1 MIQTLKKAIFKY
13 AYLLITAAWL
23 YTISFIFIHYW
34 SYTASPNRTQQTL
47 EKYLQQQEQFFNTL
61 RADTASLTAI
71 FRDAPSLQKQAL
83 EKQPMGIFGYEV
95 NDLGNPIQVY
105 WNNFTMSVNPANLGG
120 RDGVYTVTYQNG
132 FFELLKYSVTLQHKR
147 YILAGLIPIHW
158 SYFFENKYLK
168 RDFAGFPGIDNLY
181 AISDEGGIPIR
192 NTEGN
197 VVYYLEK
204 KSGGTY
210 DRADNFSLV
219 IRVLSILFLIAFVNA
234 LAHETTREKGFLKG
248 FGFLVGIIV
257 IGRLCTYLLPASL
270 NFRDNIELF
279 DPAIY
284 ASNSLHPS
292 LGDLLINAVLFF
304 WIVTFYKFHNPIVM
318 EPGSRLPERWQKP
331 FAVVCLLSLIFLTFQ
346 LVQVMTS
353 LVSDSKISFDVTNL
367 FNLSIYTFIS
377 FIVLSFILV
386 AYYHLSYLLLLPAM
400 KGRLDLPYCLI
411 IVATAGLLLL
421 SFNLV
426 GSFSIEMKCL
436 VLLWLLLYLSILGLR
451 HKDARM
457 PMMRSG
463 FFLFWV
469 IIFSISVTALI
480 MVKNKSVELQQ
491 RKKIAEQLASQ
502 TDPAGEILLSVAITN
517 FTNDFLVANFN
528 RFNTEYPNKFIKDS
542 LINKNFTGYLN
553 KYDTHIYVFD
563 STGRPMYN
571 DDNLPYYVIKQIIAS
586 QGKATSIPDLYYYE
600 NASDLFSYLYE
611 KDIVQNDSVTL
622 GHLFVIA
629 KPKRYKSE
637 ALFPEL
643 FKQTKDISSDLN
655 TDYAYAVYSKSKLI
669 NNFNNY
675 SFPSELAPSMMPKT
689 EYEVRD
695 VNDNSELWYN
705 AGNNKIVLIVK
716 RSVWFKESIT
726 FFAYLFCVF
735 LAVVMLYHFSTFLLR
750 AGFKW
755 RRTKELFS
763 LNIRTQIHTTI
774 IFISIFSFVVIAI
787 ATISFFIVRFRRN
800 NEERLTKSIQVI
812 NAEVQSITNKL
823 IIDDGVT
830 IDQLGA
836 PGGELERKIIEISEI
851 HNVDVNMYNTSGDL
865 TVSTQPYIYNKHIL
879 SDKMEPRAYYALHYN
894 KLINYIQEEKGA
906 NFSFLSIYLPVRD
919 QNGNLYAY
927 LNIPYLNSQSELNQ
941 EISNFLVTLIN
952 LNAFIFVFA
961 GAIALLLTNRITASF
976 TLIGDKM
983 KQISLG
989 KTNEEIV
996 WNRHDEIG
1004 ALVNEYNVMVHKL
1017 EESAQGLAR
1026 SEREGAWR
1034 EMARQVAHEI
1044 KNPLTPMKLS
1054 IQYLQKA
1061 IDSNAPNVKQ
1071 LSQQMANTLVEQ
1083 IDQLSKIA
1091 GDFSQFANIS
1101 NVALEK
1107 FDLNEVLSSLINLYS
1122 ADADLSIRW
1131 IRSETHDEI
1140 CADKV
1145 QINRLFTN
1153 LIKNA
1158 IEASGDEGSVEISI
1172 EQYRQQQ
1179 MVVVGITDNGT
1190 GIAADMQQKI
1200 FTPNFTTKSSGTGL
1214 GLAICKGIVEKAN
1227 GHIWFETKEGAGSTF
1242 FVSLPLA

>member
-23 YTISFIFIHYW
+23 YTISFIFTHYW
-34 SYTASPNRTQQTL
+34 SYTASPSKAQQTL
-47 EKYLQQQEQFFNTL
+47 ENYLQQQEAFFNNL
-61 RADTASLTAI
+61 KSDTSALTSL
-71 FRDAPSLQKQAL
+71 FKDAPSVPKQNL
-83 EKQPMGIFGYEV
+83 VNQPIGIFGYEV
-95 NDLGNPIQVY
+95 NDRNNPIQVY
-105 WNNFTMSVNPANLGG
+105 WNSFTMSVNTANLSAH
-120 RDGVYTVTYQNG
+120 DGVYTVNYQNG
-132 FFELLKYSVTLQHKR
+132 FFELLKYSFTRDNKR

-168 RDFAGFPGIDNLY
+168 KEFAGFPGIDNLY
-181 AISDEGGIPIR
+181 GISDVSGLPIR
-192 NTEGN
+192 NLDGN
-197 VVYYLEK
+197 VVYYLQK
-204 KSGGTY
+204 KPGGTFE
-210 DRADNFSLV
+210 RSDNFSLIV
-219 IRVLSILFLIAFVNA
+219 RVLSILFLIAFVNA
-234 LAHETTREKGFLKG
+234 LAHETTKREGFAKG
-248 FGFLVGIIV
+248 FGFLVGIIFV
-257 IGRLCTYLLPASL
+257 VRLLTYMLPVSI
-270 NFRDNIELF
+270 NFRNDIELF

-304 WIVTFYKFHNPIVM
+304 WVVVFYKFHSPLVTELN
-318 EPGSRLPERWQKP
+318 SRLPAKWQKP
-331 FAVVCLLSLIFLTFQ
+331 FAVTSLLLLIPITFQ
-346 LVQVMTS
+346 LTQVVTS
-353 LVSDSKISFDVTNL
+353 LVSDSKISFDVTNF

-377 FIVLSFILV
+377 FVVLSFIV
-386 AYYHLSYLLLLPAM
+386 IAYYHLAFLLVLPAM
-400 KGRLDLPYCLI
+400 KAGIEFSQQMI
-411 IVATAGLLLL
+411 IVAVTGLILL
-421 SFNLV
+421 SFNLIDH
-426 GSFSIEMKCL
+426 FSIEMKCL
-436 VLLWLLLYLSILGLR
+436 VLLWLLLFIALLGTR
-451 HKDARM
+451 KKDALM

-469 IIFSISVTALI
+469 IFFSVTVSALI
-480 MVKNKSVELQQ
+480 IIKNKSVELEQ

-517 FTNDFLVANFN
+517 FTDDFLSANFN
-528 RFNTEYPNKFIKDS
+528 RFKTEYSNKFIKDS

-571 DDNLPYYVIKQIIAS
+571 DDNIPYYVIKQIIAS

-600 NASDLFSYLYE
+600 SSSDLFSYLYE
-611 KDIVQNDSVTL
+611 KRITAHDSITL

-643 FKQTKDISSDLN
+643 FKQVKDISSDLN

-675 SFPSELAPSMMPKT
+675 PFPSELAPSLMPKT
-689 EYEVRD
+689 EFELRKA
-695 VNDNSELWYN
+695 NENSELWYN
-705 AGNNKIVLIVK
+705 AGNNKVVLIVK
-716 RSVWFKESIT
+716 KSVWFKESIT
-726 FFAYLFCVF
+726 LFAYLFCVL
-735 LAVVMLYHFSTFLLR
+735 LAVIMLYHFSTFLLR

-755 RRTKELFS
+755 RRTKELFN

-800 NEERLTKSIQVI
+800 NEERLTKAIQVM

-823 IIDDGVT
+823 IVDDGIS

-851 HNVDVNMYNTSGDL
+851 HNVDVNMYNASGDL
-865 TVSTQPYIYNKHIL
+865 TVSTQPYIYNKRIL
-879 SDKMEPRAYYALHYN
+879 SDKMEPRAFYALHYN
-894 KLINYIQEEKGA
+894 KFISYIQEEKGA
-906 NFSFLSIYLPVRD
+906 NFSFLSIYLSVKD
-919 QNGNLYAY
+919 QSGNLYAY

-941 EISNFLVTLIN
+941 EISNFLVTLVS
-952 LNAFIFVFA
+952 LMAFIFVFA

-996 WNRHDEIG
+996 WSRNDEIG
-1004 ALVNEYNVMVHKL
+1004 ALVNEYNIMVQKL

-1054 IQYLQKA
+1054 IQYLQRA

-1107 FDLNEVLSSLINLYS
+1107 FDLNDVLASLINLYS

-1140 CADKV
+1140 YADKV

-1158 IEASGDEGSVEISI
+1158 IEASAGHDPIEITI
-1172 EQYRQQQ
+1172 EQYRHQQE
-1179 MVVVGITDNGT
+1179 VVVGITDNGT
-1190 GIAADMQQKI
+1190 GISPDMQQKI
-1200 FTPNFTTKSSGTGL
+1200 FAPNFTTKSSGTGL

-1227 GHIWFETKEGAGSTF
+1227 GHIWFETREGAGSTF